1 MGLEPHSI
9 KTPKS
14 ALCRGFLP
22 YFKTISVRVI
32 TINDSLCRRLL
43 DLKES
48 SQKKYPQFTD
58 EYFIFGGKNPLPPTT
73 IERKK
78 NIAVKDSGVK
88 RIRIHDLRHSHA
100 SMLICNGMN
109 IVSVSKRLGHSDVNM
124 TLKVYTHLLDKYD
137 SQMMDF
143 LEKSSHNSSQKW

>member
-1 MGLEPHSI
+1 M
-9 KTPKS
+9 
-14 ALCRGFLP
+14 
-22 YFKTISVRVI
+22 
-32 TINDSLCRRLL
+32 
-43 DLKES
+43 
-48 SQKKYPQFTD
+48 
-58 EYFIFGGKNPLPPTT
+58 PPTT